1 MNKKYIVVIV
11 QYTIL
16 PFVLAKDYK
25 IASIVINNTFRMLL
39 IKLSIVCEEE
49 EHSAHLKTFQRYTM
63 CKQTS
68 LHLGLHIVLV
78 IRFSKSH
85 A

>member
-1 MNKKYIVVIV
+1 MVNKKYIVVIV

-49 EHSAHLKTFQRYTM
+49 EHSAHLKTFQRYT
-63 CKQTS
+63 CVNR
-68 LHLGLHIVLV
+68 LAYIWVYILFL
-78 IRFSKSH
+78 
-85 A
+85 